1 MRARTGLVSF
11 HISLRYASAEIKCQC
26 LVRTEPIFIVF
37 MSNGTTKG
45 RTCGFGG
52 GGSKLR
58 C

>member
-1 MRARTGLVSF
+1 MPMFSKDGTYVYS
-11 HISLRYASAEIKCQC
+11 
-26 LVRTEPIFIVF
+26 F